1 MRIMWLCN
9 MIPGPVQQD
18 LTGKPG
24 SGLWVDHVLSDLL
37 QNPGYSLRVLCRGP
51 EEAQGSLGQ
60 LSYRVFREPV
70 MHRYPKELEEVFRQ
84 ELSAFQPQVIHIWG
98 TEYGHTLAMVKSCRD
113 LGLLEH
119 TVISIQGLCGI
130 YARHYAEG
138 LPESLLYRFSPRD
151 LLRLDNIS
159 FQRKRYIRRGSME
172 AQALALSRHVIG
184 RTPWDRACAR
194 LLAPGACYHFC
205 NETLRQD
212 FYSDTWTYE
221 GCVPHSIF
229 LSSAAI
235 PIKGFHYLLEALPV
249 ILRQYPDT
257 TVCVPGPDIFH
268 TTGKAR
274 LLEQTY
280 HRYLRKYA
288 ETQNLLDK
296 VCFLGHLSPQAMKEN
311 YLSCNVFALPST
323 VENSPNSLGEAM
335 LLGVP
340 CVAAD
345 VGGVATMLR
354 DNTEG
359 LLYQSTAPYM
369 LAQKILDVFA
379 LQDRAEALGR
389 AAQAHAQRTHNAAE
403 NLAALLSIYKDCF
416 KEDGHVQA

>member
-1 MRIMWLCN
+1 MRILWLCN
-9 MIPGPVQQD
+9 MIPGPVQQA

-24 SGLWVDHVLSDLL
+24 SGLWVDHVLADLL
-37 QNPGYSLRVLCRGP
+37 QDPAHELCILCRGP
-51 EEAQGSLGQ
+51 QEAQGIVGGLR
-60 LSYRVFREPV
+60 YRVFSEPV
-70 MHRYPKELEEVFRQ
+70 MHRYPKDLEETFRQ
-84 ELSAFQPQVIHIWG
+84 ELSSFRPQVIHIWG
-98 TEYGHTLAMVKSCRD
+98 TEYGHTLAMVNQCRD
-113 LGLLEH
+113 LGLLDH
-119 TVISIQGLCGI
+119 TLISIQGLCGI

-138 LPESLLYRFSPRD
+138 LPDGLVHRFSPRD

-159 FQRKRYIRRGSME
+159 FQRKRYVQRGEME

-184 RTPWDRACAR
+184 RTPWDRACTQ
-194 LLAPGACYHFC
+194 LLAPTARYHFC

-212 FYSDTWTYE
+212 FYSGSWAYE
-221 GCVPHSIF
+221 RCEPHRIF
-229 LSSAAI
+229 VSSAAI

-296 VCFLGHLSPQAMKEN
+296 VRFLGHLSPQAMKEN
-311 YLSCNVFALPST
+311 YLSSNVFALPST

-403 NLAALLSIYKDCF
+403 NLAALLSIYKDCS
-416 KEDGHVQA
+416 KEDGHVQT